1 MTYEDLFCS
10 SLKNILDPI
19 SLIWNIIVQSAR
31 AHVRYNSF
39 MPVEPLAPPVWVNTA
54 QSLAH
59 MAADLAS
66 QPRIAVDTE
75 SNSLHAYRERVCLI
89 QFSTPKT
96 DYLVDP
102 LVLQDLS
109 LLAPIFANPKIEKI
123 FHAAEY
129 DLICLRRDFGFNFA
143 NLFDTM
149 QAARILGYTAVGL
162 DKLLDEKFGVIVD
175 KRHQKAD
182 WGARPLKPDQIHY
195 ARFDTHYLCALR
207 DVLEGELNEKGRRAL
222 AQEDFHR
229 AAEMDEPRNKVNGE
243 AWERFAGRRDLNLH
257 ELTVLSELLITRDE
271 LAAQMDR
278 PPFKVIEDD
287 KLIAVA
293 RAEAS
298 TREQLSE
305 AGMSEKQIRLWGGPI
320 LDAVRRG
327 LARPQVKRRPVIRP
341 SDAVANRLEKLKAWR
356 KEVGQ
361 KWGVESDVILPKFY
375 VHLLAERAPRTI
387 GDLETLMAPLPWRFQ
402 QFSGQILK
410 ILGG

>member
-1 MTYEDLFCS
+1 M
-10 SLKNILDPI
+10 
-19 SLIWNIIVQSAR
+19 AR
-31 AHVRYNSF
+31 
-39 MPVEPLAPPVWVNTA
+39 
-54 QSLAH
+54 
-59 MAADLAS
+59 MAADLVT

-89 QFSTPKT
+89 QFSTPKV

-102 LVLQDLS
+102 LALRDLS
-109 LLAPIFANPKIEKI
+109 ALAPIFANPKIEKI

-129 DLICLRRDFGFNFA
+129 DLICLRRDFGFTFD

-149 QAARILGYTAVGL
+149 QAARILGYAAVGL
-162 DKLLDEKFGVIVD
+162 DKLLGEKFGIKVD

-207 DVLEGELNEKGRRAL
+207 DVMEGELNEKGRWPL
-222 AQEDFHR
+222 AQEDFRR
-229 AAEMDEPRNKVNGE
+229 ACEADEPRQPKSNGE

-257 ELTVLSELLITRDE
+257 ELTILGELLICRDE
-271 LAAQMDR
+271 LASQLDR

-287 KLIAVA
+287 KLIAIA

-320 LDAVRRG
+320 LAAVQRG
-327 LARPQVKRRPVIRP
+327 VGLPPVKRKPAFRP
-341 SDAVANRLEKLKAWR
+341 SDAVALRMDKLKNWR
-356 KEVGQ
+356 RTVGQ
-361 KWGVESDVILPKFY
+361 QMGVESDVILPKPY
-375 VHLLAERAPRTI
+375 VHLLAERAPRTVPE
-387 GDLETLMAPLPWRFQ
+387 LQALMAPLPWRYQ
-402 QFSGQILK
+402 QFGGQILK
-410 ILGG
+410 LLGG